1 MLVFWAKGYEGA
13 SLNDL
18 TAAMGIGCPSLYAA
32 FGSKEDLFLEAI
44 AHYNSIIGTEIWEAL
59 EKAPTAR
66 AAMQDFLNATAE
78 AYSRTDSPQGCLIA
92 LGALHQDSSSGRI
105 CTELRRRRAE
115 SIDALR
121 RRLQRGVAEG
131 DLPAG
136 FDCDAV
142 AQFYA
147 TTHHGMSI
155 IARDGASREALT
167 AVANGAMAA
176 FQPLAD
182 KANTRAPHSS

>member
-32 FGSKEDLFLEAI
+32 FDSKEALFLEAI
-44 AHYNSIIGTEIWEAL
+44 AHYDKVVGTEIWEAL

-66 AAMQDFLNATAE
+66 AAMQDFLDATVE

-105 CTELRRRRAE
+105 CTELRRRRGE
-115 SIDALR
+115 SIDAVR

-131 DLPAG
+131 DLPTG

-155 IARDGASREALT
+155 LARDGASRAALA

-182 KANTRAPHSS
+182 KANIRAPHSS